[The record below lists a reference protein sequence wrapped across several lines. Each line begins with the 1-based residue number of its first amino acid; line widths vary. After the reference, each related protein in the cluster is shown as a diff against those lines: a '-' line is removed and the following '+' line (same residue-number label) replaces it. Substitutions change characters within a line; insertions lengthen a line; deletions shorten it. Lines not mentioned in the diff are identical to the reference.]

1 MNRISRLLATA
12 FSALLLLPLT
22 AAAQGGL
29 TASEAF
35 SKAPR
40 KVIPLLDENARL
52 DMIDYFNSNMNNP
65 TDNSYGG
72 KSRILSMTP
81 QDLTAQ
87 LTDASLCQ
95 LSVLPASGSPLI
107 ALITT
112 VATPTPDSRMS
123 VYTSDWSRDVTASV
137 FTKPTL
143 ADWLTDEG
151 KKHSDEVEMT
161 VPFLLI
167 SYTYD
172 PATSTLTLT
181 NNSAQ
186 FLGADVYEPV
196 SGYVLPKIEYRFN
209 GKRFSRLK

>member
-1 MNRISRLLATA
+1 MNK
-12 FSALLLLPLT
+12 
-22 AAAQGGL
+22 
-29 TASEAF
+29 E
-35 SKAPR
+35 
-40 KVIPLLDENARL
+40 
-52 DMIDYFNSNMNNP
+52 
-65 TDNSYGG
+65 
-72 KSRILSMTP
+72 RILSMTP
-81 QDLTAQ
+81 QDLTVQ
-87 LTDASLCQ
+87 LTDASRCQ

-123 VYTSDWSRDVTASV
+123 VYTSDWSRDVTPSV

-143 ADWLTDEG
+143 ADWLTEEG

-186 FLGADVYEPV
+186 FLGADVYESV
-196 SGYVLPKIEYRFN
+196 SGYVLPKIE
-209 GKRFSRLK
+209 

>member
-87 LTDASLCQ
+87 LTDASRG
-95 LSVLPASGSPLI
+95 SGRQHCGE
-107 ALITT
+107 A
-112 VATPTPDSRMS
+112 
-123 VYTSDWSRDVTASV
+123 
-137 FTKPTL
+137 
-143 ADWLTDEG
+143 
-151 KKHSDEVEMT
+151 
-161 VPFLLI
+161 
-167 SYTYD
+167 
-172 PATSTLTLT
+172 
-181 NNSAQ
+181 
-186 FLGADVYEPV
+186 
-196 SGYVLPKIEYRFN
+196 
-209 GKRFSRLK
+209 

>member
-12 FSALLLLPLT
+12 FSALLLPLT

-65 TDNSYGG
+65 TNNSYGG

-87 LTDASLCQ
+87 LTDASRCQ

-123 VYTSDWSRDVTASV
+123 VYTSDVTASV